1 MILTAFVFFSPM
13 VYERTGNLKALVTGQ
28 LTGVGARDALRI
40 LKRAPNHSSYLS
52 PVYFFKPVYFFSIE
66 NVNETAFS
74 QVYKQKCQVHTPHN
88 CTTIPKEQSQ
98 MFVSPKI
105 RGGVLASWWLER
117 FPGAA
122 ESDTGCSDPELA
134 GAAVQGCCAPS
145 HAAECSSAV
154 QPQQRGA
161 AVAGAAC
168 SSSRPEAAAEYAWS
182 RLQPTLQPSEA
193 PPWVWPQTE
202 AAAWMEACNAPAG
215 LLPPCS
221 AAHNLQLLCHAP
233 HSTAITLLRRRPLPL
248 FQTI

>member
-1 MILTAFVFFSPM
+1 M
-13 VYERTGNLKALVTGQ
+13 
-28 LTGVGARDALRI
+28 
-40 LKRAPNHSSYLS
+40 
-52 PVYFFKPVYFFSIE
+52 
-66 NVNETAFS
+66 
-74 QVYKQKCQVHTPHN
+74 
-88 CTTIPKEQSQ
+88 
-98 MFVSPKI
+98 
-105 RGGVLASWWLER
+105 LASWWLQR

-215 LLPPCS
+215 LHLPCS
-221 AAHNLQLLCHAP
+221 AAHNLQLLCHAT
-233 HSTAITLLRRRPLPL
+233 HSTAITLLRWRPLPL
-248 FQTI
+248 FQTIWARHSAKKHMPGDLLLNISRLSDPHHGT